1 MEWWE
6 DIFARNGCTD
16 QANYTAETYVMGGRR
31 YIITADPE
39 NVKHMLAGDFVSW
52 GKGKD
57 L

>member
-1 MEWWE
+1 LEWWE